1 MSALPETAQSI
12 TVRLS
17 SGQNIKRQDG
27 EHDHEPIEVSLQEF
41 AERLS
46 KPTIGA
52 KGSAGYFL
60 VAEFAQGKRKAE
72 NICGPAQLVMIDLD
86 QGDWSAE
93 DIRLELDGVAFF
105 AHTTASHKVATPS
118 NPHAESRWRVLIPLG
133 DAKPTPEEHGALA
146 LSLHRTLGWDEELV
160 AEAFDKCGTRIAQPI
175 FYPTAETA
183 EAAERFEF
191 LNRLDRD
198 LMPVSEMARRVE
210 DEQDRQSERKAAQA
224 VRRLNPGYP
233 DRSSD
238 GVIDQFNEARSLQDM
253 MVEYGY
259 DPPTGNRTQWTSPR
273 SQSQTPALNVLVG
286 DDGVERV
293 YSHRGSDD
301 GTPWQ
306 CMDAFELYRMHAHD
320 GDMASAVRAA
330 ARELN
335 LPALRPVEVE
345 SKPRHPRKKFR
356 FVQFA
361 DIEPVLSNTDLIK
374 GVIGAEKLGVIYGQ
388 SGSTKSF
395 FALEMAVRIASG
407 QPWRGHRT
415 RKGGVIYVAAEGAV
429 GMHNRVEA
437 LKRSYALG
445 PQETLPFWLMPGVVQ
460 LTEEGQ
466 DDVATFIEAATDEG
480 INPSL
485 VVIDTLSQ
493 SMAGADENGPKD
505 MSMAIALAQQIMSGL
520 SCAVVIV
527 HHSGK
532 NEAMGARGHSSLR
545 AATDTELEVKE
556 TSDSTYRIRA
566 SKQKEGETGAEWF
579 HRLETVEL
587 GLDQDGDPI
596 TSAILKPM
604 DGREAAE
611 AQAAAA
617 SGKKKPSK
625 LSIEVVEAVAELHKA
640 KRVQPIPT
648 EALTASGYREFIHEQ
663 GWALN
668 TPVKGVQRD
677 VLAVTLR
684 ERADREEKERDGQRD
699 GQRDETEQERKAR
712 QDKARQRSKR
722 RIDTAI
728 RQNVLMEHEGWV
740 WLREPERDGNSDA

>member
-27 EHDHEPIEVSLQEF
+27 DHDHEPIEVSLQEF

-46 KPTIGA
+46 KPAIGP

-72 NICGPAQLVMIDLD
+72 NICGPPQFVMIDLD

-93 DIRLELDGVAFF
+93 DIQLELDGVAFI
-105 AHTTASHKVATPS
+105 AHTTASHKIATRS

-133 DAKPTPEEHGALA
+133 DAAPKPEEHGALA

-175 FYPTAETA
+175 FYPTAETS
-183 EAAERFEF
+183 EAAKRFEF
-191 LNRLDRD
+191 INRLDFD
-198 LMPVSEMARRVE
+198 LMPIPEMERRVE
-210 DEQDRQSERKAAQA
+210 EEQDRQSQRKAAQA
-224 VRRLNPGYP
+224 VRRLNPSEAN
-233 DRSSD
+233 RSSY
-238 GVIDQFNEARSLQDM
+238 GVIDQFNEARSLPEM

-259 DPPTGNRTQWTSPR
+259 GQPAGNRTQWTSPR
-273 SQSQTPALNVLVG
+273 SKSQTPALNVLVG

-293 YSHRGSDD
+293 YSHRASDD

-306 CMDAFELYRMHAHD
+306 CMDAFDLYRMHEH
-320 GDMASAVRAA
+320 GGNMAAAVRGAA
-330 ARELN
+330 KELN
-335 LPALRPVEVE
+335 IPALRPVE
-345 SKPRHPRKKFR
+345 KQPRHARKKFR
-356 FVQFA
+356 FIQFA
-361 DIEPVLSNTDLIK
+361 EIEPVLSNTDLIK
-374 GVIGAEKLGVIYGQ
+374 GVIGAEKLCVIYGQ

-395 FALEMAVRIASG
+395 VALEMAVRIASG

-415 RKGGVIYVAAEGAV
+415 LKGGVIYVAAEGAV

-445 PQETLPFWLMPGVVQ
+445 PQEALPFWLMPGVVH

-466 DDVATFIEAATDEG
+466 EDVATFIEAATDEG

-556 TSDSTYRIRA
+556 TADSTYRIRA
-566 SKQKEGETGAEWF
+566 SKQKEGETGTEWF

-587 GLDQDGDPI
+587 DLDQDGDPI
-596 TSAILKPM
+596 TSAILKPL

-617 SGKKKPSK
+617 SGKKKPSGLITDVFDAIATLTDK
-625 LSIEVVEAVAELHKA
+625 GKA
-640 KRVQPIPT
+640 KAIPI
-648 EALTASGYREFIHEQ
+648 EALIESGYRDFIHEQ
-663 GWALN
+663 GWDLN
-668 TPVKGVQRD
+668 TPVKGV
-677 VLAVTLR
+677 LR
-684 ERADREEKERDGQRD
+684 EDLSEELRTRSYAKQEKRDGKRYEERYENQ
-699 GQRDETEQERKAR
+699 DELKKAQGLARSYANSRINKVLEENAAICHSGFVWIRER
-712 QDKARQRSKR
+712 
-722 RIDTAI
+722 
-728 RQNVLMEHEGWV
+728 
-740 WLREPERDGNSDA
+740 ERYED